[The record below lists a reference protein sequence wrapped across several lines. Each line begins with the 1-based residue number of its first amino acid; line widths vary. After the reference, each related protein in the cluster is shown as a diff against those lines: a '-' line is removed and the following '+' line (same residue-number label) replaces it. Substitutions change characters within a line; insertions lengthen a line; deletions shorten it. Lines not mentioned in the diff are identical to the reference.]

1 MFVCKKENNI
11 KKIEGEKIMLINKI
25 CPMCKKK
32 CFFKNQFRSEKRI
45 QKLCLLWWIN
55 PRKTKIIQ

>member
-25 CPMCKKK
+25 CPMCKKNA
-32 CFFKNQFRSEKRI
+32 FLRINSEKRI